1 MKQATQ
7 ASLKECRISDV
18 TTRLDLYPLR
28 TIVHPLSS
36 PSGTAREICKKLD
49 KGDESAK
56 SLTFI
61 QCLLPARRLC
71 LMHYVNDRHVKWLF
85 LTKRGPS
92 EAP

>member
-1 MKQATQ
+1 MKQETQ
-7 ASLKECRISDV
+7 ASLKKCRISDL

-36 PSGTAREICKKLD
+36 RSGTAREICKKLD
-49 KGDESAK
+49 NGDESAK
-56 SLTFI
+56 LLTFI
-61 QCLLPARRLC
+61 QCLLPARRRC
-71 LMHYVNDRHVKWLF
+71 LMHYVTDRHVKRLF

>member
-1 MKQATQ
+1 MKQETQ
-7 ASLKECRISDV
+7 ASLKKCRISDV

-28 TIVHPLSS
+28 TIVPPLSS

-56 SLTFI
+56 LLTFI
-61 QCLLPARRLC
+61 QCPLPALRHC
-71 LMHYVNDRHVKWLF
+71 LMHDVNDRHVKRLF